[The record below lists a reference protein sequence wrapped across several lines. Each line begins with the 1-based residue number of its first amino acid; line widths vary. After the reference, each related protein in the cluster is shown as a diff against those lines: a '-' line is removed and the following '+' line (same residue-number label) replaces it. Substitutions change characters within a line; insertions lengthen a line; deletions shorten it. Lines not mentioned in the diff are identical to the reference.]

1 MEGSGATFEKGNG
14 SVERDKVFESL
25 FGSKDIL
32 VR

>member
-1 MEGSGATFEKGNG
+1 MEGSEATFEKGNG